1 MHEVVA
7 IHGALIAHFLDGWFS
22 RDLRRKSGDDE
33 AQICLEKVFPPPME
47 GGVEAVRLVPEPPGD
62 GRPSFSLYDE
72 PRSNHDIPPCL
83 SVVMPVYN
91 EVATIGTIVR
101 HVLTQRPVQELII
114 VDDGSKDGTWER
126 LQWLAQS
133 DPRIRLFQHAQNQG
147 KGAALRD
154 GLKSASSRYVIIQD
168 ADMEYDP
175 QEYFRLLQPLLTNKA
190 DVVFGSRFA
199 GSVSHRVLYYWH
211 SVGNRLI
218 TTLSNMATNL
228 NLTDIETCYKIFR
241 REVLEQITIEES
253 RFGFE
258 PEITAKVAKLDVRIF
273 EVAISYNGRTY
284 SEGKKIN
291 WKDGVSALRCIIKY
305 NFFR

>member
-1 MHEVVA
+1 
-7 IHGALIAHFLDGWFS
+7 
-22 RDLRRKSGDDE
+22 
-33 AQICLEKVFPPPME
+33 ME
-47 GGVEAVRLVPEPPGD
+47 SGVEAVQLVPEPPGD
-62 GRPSFSLYDE
+62 GRPSFSLHEE

-133 DPRIRLFQHAQNQG
+133 DSRIRLFRHAQNQG

-154 GLKSASSRYVIIQD
+154 GLKSASSQYVIIQD

-175 QEYFRLLQPLLTNKA
+175 QEYFRLLQPLLANKA

-241 REVLEQITIEES
+241 REVLDQITIEES

>member
-1 MHEVVA
+1 
-7 IHGALIAHFLDGWFS
+7 
-22 RDLRRKSGDDE
+22 
-33 AQICLEKVFPPPME
+33 ME
-47 GGVEAVRLVPEPPGD
+47 NGVEAVRLYEHDQHAAGGSRPG
-62 GRPSFSLYDE
+62 GGLYEE

-91 EVATIGTIVR
+91 EAATVGTIIR
-101 HVLTQRPVQELII
+101 NVLAQRPVQELII
-114 VDDGSKDGTWER
+114 VDDGSTDGTWER

-133 DPRIRLFQHAQNQG
+133 EPRIRLSQHLVNQG

-154 GLKSASSRYVIIQD
+154 GLKSASAQSVIIQD

-175 QEYFRLLQPLLTNKA
+175 QEFFRLLQPLLANKA

-199 GSVSHRVLYYWH
+199 GSISHRVLYYWH
-211 SVGNRLI
+211 SVGNRFI

-241 REVLEQITIEES
+241 REVLEKITVEES

-258 PEITAKVAKLDVRIF
+258 PEITAKVAKLHVRIF

-284 SEGKKIN
+284 EEGKKIN
-291 WKDGVSALRCIIKY
+291 WKDGLSALRCIIKY